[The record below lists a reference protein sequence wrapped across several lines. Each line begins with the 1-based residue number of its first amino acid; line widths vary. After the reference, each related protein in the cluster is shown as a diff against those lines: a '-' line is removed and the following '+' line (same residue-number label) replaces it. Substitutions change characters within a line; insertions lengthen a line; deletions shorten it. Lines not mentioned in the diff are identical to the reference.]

1 METVINFIGYFLQVY
16 MLCFFVWALLSWIP
30 QFAPGVMSNPVLSG
44 IQEFL
49 NSIIM
54 PWVRLFSFV
63 RPLQLGGVMLDMS
76 SLVAF
81 LVLIIVANYVYPAL
95 AQALLG
101 MLVVSPAATTTRR
114 CATCA
119 SDMERSTS

>member
-1 METVINFIGYFLQVY
+1 MEIIVNFIGYFLQIY

-30 QFAPGVMSNPVLSG
+30 QFAPSAMSNPILSG

-81 LVLIIVANYVYPAL
+81 LVLIVVANYVYPAL
-95 AQALLG
+95 AHALLSTLA
-101 MLVVSPAATTTRR
+101 LVPPATTNRPLAR
-114 CATCA
+114 GATG
-119 SDMERSTS
+119 MERSTS